1 MNSVADIIAGAIIA
15 LLSGM
20 GVGSAGLLVVWLTL
34 TSDISQIGAQALNLY
49 FFIFSSAASLLVHL
63 RKRKIFWSAI
73 GFMIAVGGTGAIAG
87 SLLSAAV
94 DPSLLRRLFGGM
106 LIFCGSVSLWATL
119 SPILRRFYNK
129 NQKITGKNS

>member
-1 MNSVADIIAGAIIA
+1 MNSVADIIAGAVIA

-34 TSDISQIGAQALNLY
+34 TSDIAQIEAQALNLY
-49 FFIFSSAASLLVHL
+49 FFIFSSSASLLVHL

-73 GFMIAVGGTGAIAG
+73 GFMIAVGSAGAILG
-87 SLLSAAV
+87 SLLSVAV
-94 DPSLLRRLFGGM
+94 DPTLLRRLFGGM

-129 NQKITGKNS
+129 KLKNNG

>member
-49 FFIFSSAASLLVHL
+49 FFIFSSSASLLVHL

-73 GFMIAVGGTGAIAG
+73 GFMITVGVAGAIAG

-94 DPSLLRRLFGGM
+94 DPTLLRRLFGGM

-129 NQKITGKNS
+129 KLKNNG